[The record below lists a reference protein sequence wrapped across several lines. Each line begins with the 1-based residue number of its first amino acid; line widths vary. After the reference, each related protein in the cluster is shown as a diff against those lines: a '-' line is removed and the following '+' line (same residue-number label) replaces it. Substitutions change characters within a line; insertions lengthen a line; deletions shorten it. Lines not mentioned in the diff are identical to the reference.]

1 MSLAVFIPVASGIS
15 WCWSKLKPLYQVLE
29 SSCRNSQ
36 SLVVLW
42 GVDIT
47 LQGLSWFWKSI
58 LQTAWHP
65 FQTGA
70 TFGLPTLSY

>member
-1 MSLAVFIPVASGIS
+1 MSLAVFIPAASGIS

-36 SLVVLW
+36 SPFVPW
-42 GVDIT
+42 GIDIT
-47 LQGLSWFWKSI
+47 LQGLSWLWKSI
-58 LQTAWHP
+58 LQTLWHP

-70 TFGLPTLSY
+70 TSGPPTLSY